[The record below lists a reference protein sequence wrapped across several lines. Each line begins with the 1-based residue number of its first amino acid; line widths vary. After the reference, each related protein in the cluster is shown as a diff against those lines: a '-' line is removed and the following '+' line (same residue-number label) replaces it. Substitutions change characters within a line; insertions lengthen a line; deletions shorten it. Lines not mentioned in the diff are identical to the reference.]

1 MFSRHATCFFQY
13 LFPFCKK
20 TSTGNILAEWHVRGC
35 ATRRTTCTYLG
46 NHEKTVTRCLHN
58 THSHPDPGQN
68 VLNTVS
74 SQLHATLVSD
84 CRVNIAVARKVFVVA
99 RHVGLAIEYTVSHSR
114 KTLTSP
120 FHIDFH
126 NRHYN
131 LYSPTP
137 EAKAKAKA
145 RARAVLQSLSSFAHC
160 TLFLTVAD
168 HAGKQ
173 CHDRLTAFVHA
184 FSCGFLCFR
193 TNLKNTFSDE
203 EVSARP
209 PQQHPEYRR
218 LLQDTMPD
226 QASEIV
232 AFLGPRATYTHQARN
247 FFPLFWFS

>member
-1 MFSRHATCFFQY
+1 MRLVVSSIYFHFARRRQWETSWRNGTC
-13 LFPFCKK
+13 
-20 TSTGNILAEWHVRGC
+20 GGC

-58 THSHPDPGQN
+58 THGHPDPGQN

-84 CRVNIAVARKVFVVA
+84 CRVSIAVARKAFVVT

-120 FHIDFH
+120 FHIDLH
-126 NRHYN
+126 NRHYD
-131 LYSPTP
+131 LYNPTP

-145 RARAVLQSLSSFAHC
+145 RARAVLQSLSSLAHC

-173 CHDRLTAFVHA
+173 CHDRLTAFIHA
-184 FSCGFLCFR
+184 FSCGFCAFER
-193 TNLKNTFSDE
+193 T
-203 EVSARP
+203 
-209 PQQHPEYRR
+209 
-218 LLQDTMPD
+218 
-226 QASEIV
+226 
-232 AFLGPRATYTHQARN
+232 
-247 FFPLFWFS
+247 

>member
-1 MFSRHATCFFQY
+1 M
-13 LFPFCKK
+13 
-20 TSTGNILAEWHVRGC
+20 
-35 ATRRTTCTYLG
+35 
-46 NHEKTVTRCLHN
+46 
-58 THSHPDPGQN
+58 
-68 VLNTVS
+68 LNTVS
-74 SQLHATLVSD
+74 PQLHATLVSD

-120 FHIDFH
+120 FHIDFP

-137 EAKAKAKA
+137 EAKAKARARA
-145 RARAVLQSLSSFAHC
+145 RARAVLQSLSSLAHC

-173 CHDRLTAFVHA
+173 CHNRLIAFIHA
-184 FSCGFLCFR
+184 FSCWSCAFER
-193 TNLKNTFSDE
+193 TRRTTFSDE

-232 AFLGPRATYTHQARN
+232 AFLGPRATYTHQVRN
-247 FFPLFWFS
+247 FFFSFGFPDALTTIR

>member
-1 MFSRHATCFFQY
+1 M
-13 LFPFCKK
+13 
-20 TSTGNILAEWHVRGC
+20 
-35 ATRRTTCTYLG
+35 YLG
-46 NHEKTVTRCLHN
+46 NRKKTVTGYLYN
-58 THSHPDPGQN
+58 THSHPDPGEN
-68 VLNTVS
+68 MLNTVS

-84 CRVNIAVARKVFVVA
+84 CRVSVAVARKVYVGA

-126 NRHYN
+126 NRYYD

-173 CHDRLTAFVHA
+173 CHDRLSAFIHA

-193 TNLKNTFSDE
+193 TNLKNQILGRGVQCT
-203 EVSARP
+203 SATAALRISKTIAGHNAGSSCRNCRLPRP
-209 PQQHPEYRR
+209 QGNVHSPG
-218 LLQDTMPD
+218 T
-226 QASEIV
+226 
-232 AFLGPRATYTHQARN
+232 
-247 FFPLFWFS
+247 

>member
-1 MFSRHATCFFQY
+1 MRLVVSSINFHFARRRQWETSWQNGTC
-13 LFPFCKK
+13 
-20 TSTGNILAEWHVRGC
+20 GGC

-126 NRHYN
+126 NRHYG
-131 LYSPTP
+131 LYSPNP
-137 EAKAKAKA
+137 EAKAKAGARA
-145 RARAVLQSLSSFAHC
+145 RARAVLQSLSSLAHC

-173 CHDRLTAFVHA
+173 CHDRLTAFIHA

-193 TNLKNTFSDE
+193 TNLKNQILGRGGQCT
-203 EVSARP
+203 SATAAPRISKTIAGHNAGSSFRNCRLPRP
-209 PQQHPEYRR
+209 QGNVHSPG
-218 LLQDTMPD
+218 T
-226 QASEIV
+226 
-232 AFLGPRATYTHQARN
+232 
-247 FFPLFWFS
+247 

>member
-1 MFSRHATCFFQY
+1 MY
-13 LFPFCKK
+13 L
-20 TSTGNILAEWHVRGC
+20 SW
-35 ATRRTTCTYLG
+35 
-46 NHEKTVTRCLHN
+46 NHKKTVTRYLHLYN
-58 THSHPDPGQN
+58 RHSHPDPGEN
-68 VLNTVS
+68 MLNTVS
-74 SQLHATLVSD
+74 SQLHATLISD

-126 NRHYN
+126 NRKYN

-137 EAKAKAKA
+137 EAKAKARA
-145 RARAVLQSLSSFAHC
+145 RARAVLQSLSSLAHC
-160 TLFLTVAD
+160 TLFLAVAD

-173 CHDRLTAFVHA
+173 CHDRLTAFIHA
-184 FSCGFLCFR
+184 FSCGSCAFER
-193 TNLKNTFSDE
+193 TRRATFSDE

-209 PQQHPEYRR
+209 SQQESGYRR

-247 FFPLFWFS
+247 FFFLSFGFPDALTTIR

>member
-1 MFSRHATCFFQY
+1 M
-13 LFPFCKK
+13 LK
-20 TSTGNILAEWHVRGC
+20 
-35 ATRRTTCTYLG
+35 
-46 NHEKTVTRCLHN
+46 
-58 THSHPDPGQN
+58 
-68 VLNTVS
+68 TVS

-84 CRVNIAVARKVFVVA
+84 CRVNIAVARKIFVVA

-145 RARAVLQSLSSFAHC
+145 RARTRAVLQSLSSLAHC

-168 HAGKQ
+168 HTGKQ
-173 CHDRLTAFVHA
+173 CHDRLTAFIHA

-193 TNLKNTFSDE
+193 TNSKNTISRTRRSVHVRHSSSQRISKTVTGHNAGSSFRNCRLP
-203 EVSARP
+203 RP
-209 PQQHPEYRR
+209 QGNVHSP
-218 LLQDTMPD
+218 
-226 QASEIV
+226 
-232 AFLGPRATYTHQARN
+232 GTY
-247 FFPLFWFS
+247 FFFLFWFS

>member
-1 MFSRHATCFFQY
+1 MSSRHATFVSSIYFHFARRRQWE
-13 LFPFCKK
+13 
-20 TSTGNILAEWHVRGC
+20 TSWQNGTCGGC
-35 ATRRTTCTYLG
+35 ATRRTTCTYLYLG

-126 NRHYN
+126 NRHYD

-137 EAKAKAKA
+137 EAKAKARA
-145 RARAVLQSLSSFAHC
+145 RARAVLQSLSSLAHC

-173 CHDRLTAFVHA
+173 CHDQLTAFIHA
-184 FSCGFLCFR
+184 FSCGFCAFER
-193 TNLKNTFSDE
+193 T
-203 EVSARP
+203 
-209 PQQHPEYRR
+209 
-218 LLQDTMPD
+218 
-226 QASEIV
+226 
-232 AFLGPRATYTHQARN
+232 
-247 FFPLFWFS
+247 